1 MTNLKIKRNST
12 EQVTP
17 EFLAAGRLY
26 SQLRDAGLEKSPEA
40 AEALQRMYDAAPE
53 SFRQEMHD
61 MAVQMGL
68 MPSVPDGYTDDGEPV
83 YSLEGLANRL
93 GLSPEEAQRAAEEL
107 GIKPGTT
114 KFHKVH

>member
-1 MTNLKIKRNST
+1 MSKKSKRNTT

-26 SQLRDAGLEKSPEA
+26 TSMCKSGLSHTPEA
-40 AEALQRMYDAAPE
+40 ATAFQRMYDAAPE

-68 MPSVPDGYTDDGEPV
+68 MPAVPDGYTDDGEPV
-83 YSLEGLANRL
+83 YELEGMAKRL
-93 GLSPEEAQRAAEEL
+93 VGALIPKRRSA
-107 GIKPGTT
+107 KPKSWASSRTPSKSIG
-114 KFHKVH
+114 

>member
-1 MTNLKIKRNST
+1 MSKKSKRNTT

-26 SQLRDAGLEKSPEA
+26 TSMCKSGLSHTPEA
-40 AEALQRMYDAAPE
+40 ATAFQRMYDAAPE

-68 MPSVPDGYTDDGEPV
+68 MPAVRMAIPTTE
-83 YSLEGLANRL
+83 
-93 GLSPEEAQRAAEEL
+93 SPFTNWKGWPSGWALIPKRRSA
-107 GIKPGTT
+107 KT
-114 KFHKVH
+114 KSWASSRTPSKSIG